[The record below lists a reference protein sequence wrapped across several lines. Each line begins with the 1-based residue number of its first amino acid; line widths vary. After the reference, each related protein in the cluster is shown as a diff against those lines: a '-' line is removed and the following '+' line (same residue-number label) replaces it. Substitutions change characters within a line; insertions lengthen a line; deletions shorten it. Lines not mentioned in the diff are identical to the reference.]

1 MEKTRF
7 KLNICGVDVTVS
19 GDVDRDGAEAI
30 AERVRV
36 RMEEVLNNAY
46 GATIEKAAVIAAMN
60 LSEELSRTEAALNQA
75 CEEADA
81 LRTKT

>member
-1 MEKTRF
+1 MWTA
-7 KLNICGVDVTVS
+7 
-19 GDVDRDGAEAI
+19 DGAEAI

-75 CEEADA
+75 REEADA
-81 LRTKT
+81 LRTKTARNLPVRTA

>member
-36 RMEEVLNNAY
+36 RMEEVLNKIQVA
-46 GATIEKAAVIAAMN
+46 EN
-60 LSEELSRTEAALNQA
+60 LEVRE
-75 CEEADA
+75 
-81 LRTKT
+81 